1 MAIEIG
7 SLVVRGTFGQPTKS
21 NDGLT
26 EDQVQQMIDRLRRD
40 MRDTVATQIAAA
52 EQRIREG

>member
-7 SLVVRGTFGQPTKS
+7 SLVVRGTFGQPAKS
-21 NDGLT
+21 GDGLT
-26 EDQVQQMIDRLRRD
+26 EEQVQEMVDRLRRD
-40 MRDTVATQIAAA
+40 MREVISNQIAAV